1 MIQRLTFS
9 FVANRHLLKS
19 SAKARRIFH
28 WFISVLIL
36 PVLLNLTGCTTSS
49 GTVTSSPVMTSQP
62 VSMNAIMVATAS
74 PLPGLEAEKTRL
86 NDRIISS
93 LRGTE
98 LFTSV
103 SGAQAGT
110 DAGGGIK
117 IAVEIQAIHKV
128 ADNSR
133 QWFGAL
139 AGQATIAVQVT
150 VTDLSSGHLIEVF
163 GAEGKSGA
171 SARAGTT
178 DEAIQR
184 AAEQVT
190 AEIVKL
196 NAQTGQ

>member
-9 FVANRHLLKS
+9 FIPSQHSLKS
-19 SAKARRIFH
+19 PTKARRVFC
-28 WFISVLIL
+28 WFILAFIL

-49 GTVTSSPVMTSQP
+49 STITSRPVVTSQP
-62 VSMNAIMVATAS
+62 VSLDTIVVAATS
-74 PLPGLEAEKTRL
+74 SLPGLEAEKTLL
-86 NDRIISS
+86 NDQIISN

-103 SGAQAGT
+103 SGDQTDTNAGN
-110 DAGGGIK
+110 GIK
-117 IAVEIQAIHKV
+117 VTVEIKAIRQV

-150 VTDLSSGHLIEVF
+150 VTDLSSGHLVETF

-171 SARAGTT
+171 SAGAGTT
-178 DEAIQR
+178 EAAIEQ
-184 AAEQVT
+184 AAGLVT

-196 NAQTGQ
+196 NAQTSQ